1 MDFFFHVNPPS
12 QRGKKRDKKSRITF
26 AGIITTNANGTA
38 TTLQIGKSY
47 CHSVDQFCRRT
58 GRIKA
63 RGNALSQHPL
73 GLFGISDIPERD
85 HNDYFVQQCREYC
98 ERNGIQHEYQRRI
111 KNKKRTELVTAL

>member
-26 AGIITTNANGTA
+26 AGVIITDANGAA
-38 TTLQIGKSY
+38 TILQIGKSY

-63 RGNALSQHPL
+63 KGNALSQQHMSYD
-73 GLFGISDIPERD
+73 ISVIAERD
-85 HNDYFVQQCREYC
+85 RNDFFVQLCRTYC
-98 ERNGIQHEYQRRI
+98 DDAGIQHEYQRRV
-111 KNKKRTELVTAL
+111 KNKKHTELVTVL

>member
-1 MDFFFHVNPPS
+1 MGFFFHVNPPS

-26 AGIITTNANGTA
+26 AGIITTDANGTA

-63 RGNALSQHPL
+63 RGNALSQQHMSYDVTN
-73 GLFGISDIPERD
+73 IAERD
-85 HNDYFVQQCREYC
+85 RNDYFVQICRSYC
-98 ERNGIQHEYQRRI
+98 DQNNIQHDYKRRV
-111 KNKKRTELVTAL
+111 KNKKQNTELSSL